1 MFSISHILVWSTAE
15 REAAKVVRG
24 AKGGEVEACC
34 FRVQICDYSIVI
46 KKYIRIYDYTIK
58 STRNLKGVGQGLLGG
73 GTPSQMFFDFLF
85 IMPFIISLK
94 ILSFRPTK
102 IFLQQRKVEL
112 FQFFY

>member
-24 AKGGEVEACC
+24 C

-46 KKYIRIYDYTIK
+46 KKCIRIYDYTIK

-73 GTPSQMFFDFLF
+73 NTFTDVF
-85 IMPFIISLK
+85 
-94 ILSFRPTK
+94 
-102 IFLQQRKVEL
+102 
-112 FQFFY
+112 